1 MRKHNHPKNKKT
13 NLLNT
18 NEQETIETEISENV
32 DDEQIIICYEPTDS
46 LKEYF
51 KPDATPVPWREPHQ
65 NFWKRKNQLK

>member
-1 MRKHNHPKNKKT
+1 MRRHTHPKDKKT

-18 NEQETIETEISENV
+18 NESEATEAEISENI

-51 KPDATPVPWREPHQ
+51 KEGDTTVP
-65 NFWKRKNQLK
+65 